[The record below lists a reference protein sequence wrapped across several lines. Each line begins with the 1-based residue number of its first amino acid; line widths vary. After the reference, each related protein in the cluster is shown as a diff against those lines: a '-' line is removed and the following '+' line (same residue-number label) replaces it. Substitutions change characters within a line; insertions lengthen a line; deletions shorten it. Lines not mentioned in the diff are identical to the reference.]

1 VGSRKAAILALLAV
15 AQLIGVLDFSIVNV
29 ALPSIQRQFD
39 LAPDDLQWVVSAYAL
54 TLGGFLLLGGRIA
67 DLYDRKLVFISGLAV
82 FSAAS
87 LSGGLAPTAPLVF
100 AARALQGLGGAVLVP
115 AALALVTTEFAEGA
129 ERNRALGVF
138 GTMAAVGFTAGVILG
153 GLLTGIAGWRWVFF
167 VNVPIGLVA
176 LVTATRLLDPK
187 RGEGPLP
194 PLDVAGAVLATTAL
208 VALVGGLSQVTQ
220 PPGGPLRAALLV
232 AIAGCLLAAFLAVE
246 RSAPAPLVP
255 LSVFRLRV
263 LRGAN
268 LVAALTIAVASAL
281 AFTLTLV
288 VQRRMGY
295 SPEVTG
301 LAFLPAG
308 IGGIVG
314 GTLAG
319 RGLRRF
325 GFRWASLG
333 ALVALAAGT
342 AVVLGP
348 GLHVSI
354 VWLAAGYGLAGAGIV
369 ATVVATTIAAT
380 SGVEP
385 TRLGLA
391 AGLLSTSQQVGG
403 ALGAAMAG
411 ILDAPLRLASYE
423 VSLVAAIAVAGV
435 AAAVAVT
442 SLGAGARP
450 PVAARVDATSS

>member
-1 VGSRKAAILALLAV
+1 MGSRKAAILVLLAV

-29 ALPSIQRQFD
+29 ALPSIQKQFD

-67 DLYDRKLVFISGLAV
+67 DLYDRRLVFISGLAI
-82 FSAAS
+82 FSVAS
-87 LSGGLAPTAPLVF
+87 LAGGLAPTAPLVF
-100 AARALQGLGGAVLVP
+100 AARAVQGLGGAVVVP
-115 AALALVTTEFAEGA
+115 TALALVTTEFAEGA

-153 GLLTGIAGWRWVFF
+153 GLLTGAAGWRWVFF
-167 VNVPIGLVA
+167 VNVPIGLIAMVS
-176 LVTATRLLDPK
+176 ATRLLQP
-187 RGEGPLP
+187 RRREGPRP
-194 PLDVAGAVLATTAL
+194 PVDLAGAVLATGAM

-220 PPGGPLRAALLV
+220 PSGGTLRAALLV
-232 AIAGCLLAAFLAVE
+232 AIAGGLLAAFGAVE

-255 LSVFRLRV
+255 LSVFRLPL

-268 LVAALTIAVASAL
+268 VVAALTIAVASAL

-301 LAFLPAG
+301 LVFVPAG
-308 IGGIVG
+308 LGGIAG
-314 GTLAG
+314 GTMAG
-319 RGLRRF
+319 RGVRRL
-325 GFRWASLG
+325 GVRWTSLG

-342 AVVLGP
+342 AAVLGP

-354 VWLAAGYGLAGAGIV
+354 AWIAAGYGLAGVGIV

-380 SGVEP
+380 SGVDP
-385 TRLGLA
+385 TRQGLA

-403 ALGAAMAG
+403 ALGAAVAG
-411 ILDAPLRLASYE
+411 ILDAPLRLTSYE
-423 VSLVAAIAVAGV
+423 ASLVAAIAFAGV
-435 AAAVAVT
+435 AAVVAVT